1 VSPSTQRVFS
11 IVGSSFA
18 SGDFIMTTNLAL
30 KVVES
35 AGAPPAATGGS
46 AMDGGSFAALLLAH
60 RRSLLAYANMLSGD
74 RAAADDLVQDTFERA
89 LRAGARF
96 QAGTNLPAWLR
107 RIMKN
112 LFTDRCRE
120 RRRFVDID
128 DSDLMSLPGNN
139 AVNNIDDDHPTE
151 ALLGR
156 VTLDDV
162 RSALADIAAPLREV
176 FVLAHLQRRNY
187 QSIAEMLQIPVSTV
201 GTRLWRARVRLREV
215 LTERIAAIS

>member
-1 VSPSTQRVFS
+1 
-11 IVGSSFA
+11 
-18 SGDFIMTTNLAL
+18 MTTNLAL
-30 KVVES
+30 KVVEG
-35 AGAPPAATGGS
+35 AGAQPAATGGS
-46 AMDGGSFAALLLAH
+46 VTDGGSFASLLLAQ

-120 RRRFVDID
+120 RRRYVDID
-128 DSDLMSLPGNN
+128 ESELMSLPSK
-139 AVNNIDDDHPTE
+139 APVNDAGDGDHPTE
-151 ALLGR
+151 ALRARDL
-156 VTLDDV
+156 V
-162 RSALADIAAPLREV
+162 
-176 FVLAHLQRRNY
+176 QRRNY
-187 QSIAEMLQIPVSTV
+187 QTIAGMLNIPVSTV

-215 LTERIAAIS
+215 LVARLQPAS

>member
-1 VSPSTQRVFS
+1 
-11 IVGSSFA
+11 
-18 SGDFIMTTNLAL
+18 MTTHLAFQA
-30 KVVES
+30 VTT
-35 AGAPPAATGGS
+35 ADNRDQAFG
-46 AMDGGSFAALLLAH
+46 ALLLSQ

-74 RAAADDLVQDTFERA
+74 RTVADDLVQDTFERA

-96 QAGTNLPAWLR
+96 QPGSNLSAWLR
-107 RIMKN
+107 RILKN

-120 RRRFVDID
+120 KRRFVDID
-128 DSDLMSLPGNN
+128 ETDVLNVAATGDTGAAEEP
-139 AVNNIDDDHPTE
+139 AA

-162 RSALADIAAPLREV
+162 RSALDDIAAPLREV

-187 QSIAEMLQIPVSTV
+187 QSIAATLQIPVSTV

-215 LTERIAAIS
+215 LTGRCAAVAVATW

>member
-1 VSPSTQRVFS
+1 MTIKGALQAVTGTGATPA
-11 IVGSSFA
+11 VGGGS
-18 SGDFIMTTNLAL
+18 
-30 KVVES
+30 V
-35 AGAPPAATGGS
+35 TGGE
-46 AMDGGSFAALLLAH
+46 SFGALLLAQ
-60 RRSLLAYANMLSGD
+60 RRSLLAYANMMSGD
-74 RAAADDLVQDTFERA
+74 RSVADDLVQDTLERA

-96 QAGTNLPAWLR
+96 QAGSNMSAWLR
-107 RIMKN
+107 RILKN

-128 DSDLMSLPGNN
+128 SDDGMGLAATPEHDEAAEG
-139 AVNNIDDDHPTE
+139 ATA

-162 RSALADIAAPLREV
+162 QSALADIAPTLREV

-187 QSIAEMLQIPVSTV
+187 QSIAATLRIPVSTV

-215 LTERIAAIS
+215 LSARCAPPPAPVRQRIPRWPAANTVTTS

>member
-1 VSPSTQRVFS
+1 
-11 IVGSSFA
+11 
-18 SGDFIMTTNLAL
+18 MTTNLAL
-30 KVVES
+30 KVVEG
-35 AGAPPAATGGS
+35 AGAQPAATGGS
-46 AMDGGSFAALLLAH
+46 VTDGGSFASLLLAQ

-120 RRRFVDID
+120 RRRYVDID
-128 DSDLMSLPGNN
+128 ESELMSLPSK
-139 AVNNIDDDHPTE
+139 APVNDAGDGDHPTE
-151 ALLGR
+151 ALLAR

-162 RSALADIAAPLREV
+162 RSALDEIAAPLREV

-187 QSIAEMLQIPVSTV
+187 QTIAEMLQIPVSTV

-215 LTERIAAIS
+215 LVARLQPVS